1 VQYEQ
6 CIMDND
12 EDNDE
17 DNDDDGEY
25 KLLRIYSE

>member
-1 VQYEQ
+1 MGNNE
-6 CIMDND
+6 DDD